1 MDAAN
6 PSQLDPAAL
15 PRHVAIIMDGN
26 GRWAQERGLTRVR
39 GHEEGANSVRA
50 VVEEARRL
58 GLAHLTLYAFS
69 EENWGRPGAEVKA
82 LMRLLKRFLKKERD
96 DLAAKGIRLNAI
108 GQLERLPDDT
118 RAELERTMAATAQ
131 CDGLVL
137 TLALSYGG
145 RQEIL
150 QAARGLCA
158 QAARGELAP
167 ETLDEAAFSARLY
180 TADLPDPDLMIRT
193 SGEQRISNFLLW
205 QMAYAEFIFSPLMW
219 PDFREAQLRAAL
231 VEYASRQRRF
241 GKTSQQV
248 SATPKKASGRARG

>member
-1 MDAAN
+1 VDAN

-26 GRWAQERGLTRVR
+26 GRWAQERGLGRVR

-96 DLAAKGIRLNAI
+96 DLAAKDIRLNAI

-118 RAELERTMAATAQ
+118 RAELERTLAATAH
-131 CDGLVL
+131 CGGMVL

-150 QAARGLCA
+150 AAVRELCARAARGQLDP
-158 QAARGELAP
+158 AA
-167 ETLDEAAFSARLY
+167 LDEAAFSASLQS
-180 TADLPDPDLMIRT
+180 AGLPDPDLMIRT

-231 VEYASRQRRF
+231 AEYAGRQRRF
-241 GKTSQQV
+241 GKTGQQV
-248 SATPKKASGRARG
+248 GATPEKSSGRGRG